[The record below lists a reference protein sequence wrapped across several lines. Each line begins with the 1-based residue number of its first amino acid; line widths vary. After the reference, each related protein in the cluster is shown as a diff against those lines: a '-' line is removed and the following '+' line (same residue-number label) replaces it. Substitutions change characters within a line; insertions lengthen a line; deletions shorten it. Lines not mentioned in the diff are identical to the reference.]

1 MSLIGQL
8 ARTRHTELSSTVG
21 HPASRGK
28 SAPVVATAGSDPD
41 LAFGNLV
48 DEPMFFGDPSQP
60 VTSEVMLERFRLADV
75 L

>member
-1 MSLIGQL
+1 
-8 ARTRHTELSSTVG
+8 
-21 HPASRGK
+21 
-28 SAPVVATAGSDPD
+28 VATAGSDPD